1 MPTVRG
7 CFFPEDRLYD
17 VPRHVWYAEAG
28 EGLLR
33 AGMTVVGVALAR
45 EVLVVT
51 PKRAGRPFEA
61 GRAIATVES
70 AKWVGSVRA
79 GFAGRVEAVNEPL
92 TARAEPINRDCYGAG
107 WLLLLRPAGP
117 DWRAALVPG
126 SALAP
131 AYEAW
136 MEANGFEGC
145 GAGGR
150 ISPG

>member
-1 MPTVRG
+1 MPVIRG
-7 CFFPEDRLYD
+7 CAFPDGLLYD
-17 VPRHVWYAEAG
+17 VPRHVWYTEAAD
-28 EGLLR
+28 GLVR
-33 AGMTVVGVALAR
+33 AGMTTVGVALAR

-51 PKRAGRPFEA
+51 PRRPGRSFEM

-92 TARAEPINRDCYGAG
+92 TERAGPLNTDCYGAG
-107 WLLLLRPAGP
+107 WLMLLRPDFP
-117 DWRAALVPG
+117 DWRATLVAG
-126 SALAP
+126 ADLGT

-145 GAGGR
+145 GTPR
-150 ISPG
+150 T